1 MIRLILVFLFVVL
14 FLIVSIPILLVEW
27 IIGKFDMNLKKRS
40 SLAIV
45 AWAFRV
51 VSFLSGTKITVIGK
65 ENVPVDQPVLYIGNH
80 RSYFDVVVSYA
91 LVPNL
96 TGYIAKKQIL
106 KVPVLGQWM
115 KNLDCLFLDR
125 DDLRQG
131 MEVILEAIEKIRN
144 GISICIYPEGTRNNT
159 DQTLLPFKKGSFKIA
174 QRTGCALIPVTVN
187 NTRDI
192 FESHP
197 WYIRPQHVIIEYG
210 TPIYY
215 NKLEKEDQKN
225 IHETV
230 QAIIEKTYL
239 KNNDL
244 IQK

>member
-1 MIRLILVFLFVVL
+1 M
-14 FLIVSIPILLVEW
+14 
-27 IIGKFDMNLKKRS
+27 
-40 SLAIV
+40 
-45 AWAFRV
+45 
-51 VSFLSGTKITVIGK
+51 
-65 ENVPVDQPVLYIGNH
+65 PVDQPVLYIGNH

>member
-1 MIRLILVFLFVVL
+1 MIRLIFVVVFVVL

-27 IIGKFDMNLKKRS
+27 IIGKFNMHLKKRS

-45 AWAFRV
+45 SWAFRV
-51 VSFLSGTKITVIGK
+51 VSFLSGVKLTIIGK
-65 ENVPVDQPVLYIGNH
+65 ENIPADQPVLYIGNH
-80 RSYFDVVVSYA
+80 RSYFDIVVSYA

-131 MEVILEAIEKIRN
+131 MEVILTAIEKVKS
-144 GISICIYPEGTRNNT
+144 GVSICIYPEGTRNTT

-174 QRTGCALIPVTVN
+174 QRSGCPIIPVTVN

-192 FESHP
+192 FEAHP
-197 WYIRPQHVIIEYG
+197 WYIKSQHVIIEYG
-210 TPIYY
+210 APVYY
-215 NKLEKEDQKN
+215 KDLEKEDQKN
-225 IHETV
+225 INEYV
-230 QAIIEKTYL
+230 QSIIEKTYL
-239 KNNDL
+239 KNQEL
-244 IQK
+244 LKK